1 MADVLIEP
9 IEDFGLSKK
18 HKVKTLFSKIG
29 VVGCGK
35 EGQNIARI
43 AGIHGMEVVFI
54 ELSQAKID
62 EAMKMIGK
70 KLDEAIDHW
79 GMTQGE
85 KRAILSRIKGS
96 TDYSALKDCDFVIEA
111 IRSELSGRKITDR
124 KEVFHQVEE
133 IVDPEC
139 IIATNST
146 TIVITELSSDLK
158 YQDRCL
164 SLHFFTNLE
173 DARAVEV
180 VRGLFTSD
188 EVYEKVCKFVEM
200 INHEVI
206 PVEEAAG
213 LLGVRLYMALLNEA
227 CETLS
232 EGVGLL
238 PNIDRTMELG
248 FGMSYGPFELAD
260 RVGLDKVE
268 RWMENLYNE
277 FGKVKYKPSPL
288 IKKLVRARR
297 LGVKTGMGFYEY
309 NEQGVIDKTKFF
321 RTF

>member
-35 EGQNIARI
+35 EGRNIARI
-43 AGIHGMEVVFI
+43 GSIHGMEVVFV

-62 EAMKMIGK
+62 EAMAMIEK

-79 GMTQGE
+79 GMTQGD

-96 TDYSALKDCDFVIEA
+96 TEFSVLQDCDFVIEA
-111 IRSELSGRKITDR
+111 VRSEASGRKIADR
-124 KEVFHQVEE
+124 KEVFQKVEE
-133 IVDPEC
+133 VVDPEC

-158 YQDRCL
+158 HQDRCL
-164 SLHFFTNLE
+164 SLHFFTNIE
-173 DARAVEV
+173 DSKAVEV
-180 VRGLFTSD
+180 VRGLYTSD

-213 LLGVRLYMALLNEA
+213 LLGVRLYVTLLNEA
-227 CETLS
+227 CEALI

-238 PNIDRTMELG
+238 PNIDRTMQLG
-248 FGMSYGPFELAD
+248 FGMSTGPFELAD
-260 RVGLDKVE
+260 KIGLDKVV
-268 RWMENLYNE
+268 RWMDNLYNE
-277 FGKVKYKPSPL
+277 FGKVKYKPSPI

-297 LGVKTGMGFYEY
+297 LGVKTGIGFYEY
-309 NEQGVIDKTKFF
+309 NELGEINKAKYF